1 MIVDIGALSERM
13 AAKYTREILSGM
25 LYLHEH
31 GIAHRD
37 VKGANVLVAE
47 DGTMKLADFGA
58 SKRLGHDSVVSGLKG
73 TPHWMAP
80 EIIKGQQT
88 SQGWKN
94 ADVWSIGC
102 TVVEM
107 LTGKMPWPMYSNPVA
122 AMYHI
127 ALGERPPVDKQLSE
141 MATDFINKCCTND
154 PAARY
159 VSPHTPLA
167 ISCLSL
173 WR

>member
-1 MIVDIGALSERM
+1 MVITPVSTGALSERT
-13 AAKYTREILSGM
+13 AARYTRQILLGM
-25 LYLHEH
+25 HYLHEN

-88 SQGWKN
+88 AQGWKN

-107 LTGKMPWPMYSNPVA
+107 LTGKMPWPMYPNPVA

-127 ALGERPPVDKQLSE
+127 ANGERPPVDKQLSE
-141 MATDFINKCCTND
+141 MASDFINKCCTND
-154 PAARY
+154 PAAR
-159 VSPHTPLA
+159 
-167 ISCLSL
+167 
-173 WR
+173 